1 MKKIKDP
8 QLFKSI
14 KSFLTVYLP
23 IIRAKSPNTIN
34 SYKDTLNLFIGF
46 LKDTKGLSL
55 NEITTECF
63 NRDNVLL
70 FLEWL
75 KTTRNNSVSTR
86 NQRLISIR
94 TFCRYLTG
102 ENILKYDVYSQIQQ
116 IDKKPVT
123 ERVIKDIL
131 LISDIKLILKTPDVS
146 KKTGIRDR
154 FYISLLYDS
163 GCRNQEILDLRLSN
177 IQVNG
182 DISNLSVIG
191 KGIKFRII
199 PLSKEVTA
207 MFKQY
212 ISIFHLDG
220 MQDNFLFY
228 ITRKGITDKMSSD
241 NVARFLNT
249 YEKTLKIINPQ
260 FPHLHP
266 HLFRHARAMHLY
278 QAGMPLPLVSEW
290 LGHSQLETSL
300 IYAYADTEMK
310 RAATDKIINAENS
323 VFTNEKFRYQ
333 DDEETIKKLYGLV

>member
-14 KSFLTVYLP
+14 KTFLTVYLP
-23 IIRAKSPNTIN
+23 IIRAKSPNTVN
-34 SYKDTLNLFIGF
+34 SYRYTLNLFIGF
-46 LKDTKGLSL
+46 LKDTKNLSL
-55 NEITTECF
+55 NEITAEYFDRTH
-63 NRDNVLL
+63 VLL

-75 KTTRNNSVSTR
+75 ETTRKNSISTR

-94 TFCRYLTG
+94 SFCRYLAG
-102 ENILKYDVYSQIQQ
+102 ENILKYGEYSQIQE

-123 ERVIKDIL
+123 ERIIKDIL
-131 LISDIKLILKTPDVS
+131 SISDIKLVLKMPDIS

-154 FYISLLYDS
+154 FYIALLYDS
-163 GCRNQEILDLRLSN
+163 GCRNQEILDLKLSS

-182 DISNLSVIG
+182 DISNLSVVG
-191 KGIKFRII
+191 KGTKFRII

-207 MFKQY
+207 MLKQY
-212 ISIFHLDG
+212 VSIFHPNRI
-220 MQDNFLFY
+220 QDDFLFY
-228 ITRKGITDKMSSD
+228 TNRKGITGKMSPD
-241 NVARFLNT
+241 NVARFLST
-249 YEKTLKIINPQ
+249 YEKATKIVSPAL
-260 FPHLHP
+260 PHLHP

-310 RAATDKIINAENS
+310 RAAADRVINAENS
-323 VFTNEKFRYQ
+323 VFTNEEFRYQ
-333 DDEETIKKLYGLV
+333 DDEEIIKKLYGLA